1 MTLSYCFIPID
12 MKGPAPIAGLKQFV
26 DFVVTSED
34 AKSSKPEAKIF
45 DHAAQKAGRNLAQN

>member
-1 MTLSYCFIPID
+1 L
-12 MKGPAPIAGLKQFV
+12 KGPASIAGLKQFV

-45 DHAAQKAGRNLAQN
+45 DHAAQKAGRNFAQNSAI